1 MVSIAWCRPS
11 TASSDTVVADRT
23 SPSMN
28 LILSEDSARAHARD
42 DTLQEHYSAEHHFP
56 GDLLIMVLMI
66 WSLANFKRLNNST
79 FAVACEGQ
87 EH

>member
-1 MVSIAWCRPS
+1 
-11 TASSDTVVADRT
+11 
-23 SPSMN
+23 MN

-66 WSLANFKRLNNST
+66 YSCEAPFTVLATVPIIDLTDCCGEFPRPLVK
-79 FAVACEGQ
+79 
-87 EH
+87 